1 MRLARPSRAARVLM
15 AASLLAI
22 ALGSPAGVSASCMLP
37 LPGAGNAWDGAQA
50 VFVGTVTALDNDAR
64 SAIVHVEEVW
74 AGPDQPAEV
83 VVRGGPEG
91 EMATSIDRSYTLG
104 TQYIFAVAIVDG
116 GLEDNACSGTTP
128 TADVDLDAVR
138 PADVRTPEAAPV
150 ANQGFDPGT
159 LAGPALVAV
168 LAALILFVAVL
179 ATRRR
184 EA

>member
-1 MRLARPSRAARVLM
+1 MRPARPSHAARFLI
-15 AASLLAI
+15 AATLLTI
-22 ALGSPAGVSASCMLP
+22 ALGTPASVAASCMLP
-37 LPGAGNAWDGAQA
+37 PPGAGNPWDGAQA

-91 EMATSIDRSYTLG
+91 DMASSIDRTFALG
-104 TQYIFAVAIVDG
+104 TQYIFAVAIVEG
-116 GLEDNACSGTTP
+116 RLQDNACSGTTA
-128 TADVDLDAVR
+128 TAEVDLDAVR

-150 ANQGFDPGT
+150 ADQGFDAGT
-159 LAGPALVAV
+159 LAGPGLVALLGALVLLVAV
-168 LAALILFVAVL
+168 LAA
-179 ATRRR
+179 RRR